1 MKSSWGL
8 ILFMLSLGFAQLP
21 ESKVTF
27 LRGGVYTDTTGA
39 PLAGAQISLVEHV
52 FGIRTLAG
60 KTTTDERGGFGFANL
75 HPGLYSLEVEAVGF
89 VTQTIFEIAP
99 GEDIVVR
106 LERAA
111 TISGHVVDGS
121 GRDLEN
127 AFVELTSKSYAYGEG
142 ALISSHFA
150 LTDNR
155 GLYRVSDISP
165 GQYYVRASCA
175 GHETILYPSASTL
188 ADATK
193 IDLRSGSDLREIDFR
208 LGSGSLYRLSGQLV
222 DAETKEL
229 VDAGYVRAYSADLTL
244 RTFVGGTV
252 RDGRF
257 QIKGMKPGRYFLEFG
272 WLGPTN
278 NANRTAIFPFEM
290 GSADKTDVV
299 LTMMPPTT
307 VTGQVRTS
315 KHRMLRNI
323 TVILLPADP
332 AVAIYIGRVG
342 RTADLKGDGSFKIQ
356 GVEAGEYRLTIH
368 SSVQPNFFI
377 EDRKLSVD
385 GRHPIIHEDVEMDFS
400 AGSVVGTTLDSDD
413 KTIPNATVVLQS
425 TNVEKRSDDQYRLIR
440 RANRNGEY
448 AITGVVPGDYF
459 LFVWKGDP
467 GLIGDPD
474 LFAQAS
480 AHADRV
486 TVDRNATVHKTA
498 TELREAW

>member
-1 MKSSWGL
+1 MRSSWL
-8 ILFMLSLGFAQLP
+8 SILFALSFGFAQVK
-21 ESKVTF
+21 EGKIVVF
-27 LRGGVYTDTTGA
+27 RGGVYADETSA
-39 PLAGAQISLVEHV
+39 PVAGAQISLIEDTY
-52 FGIRTLAG
+52 GIRTMIG
-60 KTTTDERGGFGFANL
+60 KTTSDEFGAFGFTNL
-75 HPGLYSLEVEAVGF
+75 HPGLYSLEVDHIDF
-89 VTQTIFEIAP
+89 VTKTIGEIAP
-99 GEDIVVR
+99 DSDIIVR
-106 LERAA
+106 LEHAA
-111 TISGHVVDGS
+111 IVSGHVVDAH
-121 GRDLEN
+121 GRDLQS
-127 AFVELTSKSYAYGEG
+127 AFIEVTSKTYAYGEA
-142 ALISSHFA
+142 ALISSRLA
-150 LTDNR
+150 QTDNR
-155 GLYRVSDISP
+155 GLYRVSGISP

-193 IDLRSGSDLREIDFR
+193 TDLRSGSDLREIDFR
-208 LGSGSLYRLSGQLV
+208 LDSVPSFSLSGQLT
-222 DAETKEL
+222 DGQTKEP
-229 VDAGYVRAYSADLTL
+229 ARASYVRAYSNNLTL
-244 RTFVGGTV
+244 RTFMDGTLSN
-252 RDGRF
+252 GRF
-257 QIKGMKPGRYFLEFG
+257 QIKGLTPGRYILEFR
-272 WLGPTN
+272 WVGPTN
-278 NANRTAIFPFEM
+278 NLVRTVLFPFDM
-290 GSADKTDVV
+290 PNSDQTDVV
-299 LTMMPPTT
+299 LTVMPP
-307 VTGQVRTS
+307 VSVAGHVKAH
-315 KHRMLRNI
+315 KHQMPRSI
-323 TVILLPADP
+323 TATLLPADP

-377 EDRKLSVD
+377 EERKLSVD

-413 KTIPNATVVLQS
+413 ITIPNATVVLQS

-498 TELREAW
+498 TELRK